1 MRTSLIAFLAL
12 TLLVCTGCQ
21 QMCCARDNVV
31 SGAESVACGAKS
43 VASSV
48 ENTWNCAKRTVC
60 TEVEER
66 SKPSDC
72 DAPCEVNEV
81 YANYCGG
88 DSGIGRTGTGAFA
101 IPATP

>member
-1 MRTSLIAFLAL
+1 MRTSLIAFLAV

-21 QMCCARDNVV
+21 QVCCVRDNVA
-31 SGAESVACGAKS
+31 SGAKSVASGARS

-48 ENTWNCAKRTVC
+48 ENTWNCAKKTVC
-60 TEVEER
+60 SEVDDL
-66 SKPSDC
+66 SKPRDC
-72 DAPCEVNEV
+72 NEICEQTEV

-88 DSGIGRTGTGAFA
+88 DNAIGRTGTGAFA